1 VRCAGVWSGRAAEI
15 VNGPGAQHGRA
26 LAWPIRSRADTPPRV
41 TIAQR
46 TLDDLGWPTFVDHW
60 AKRCA
65 TARGAK
71 AVRGF
76 VMFGDEAGP
85 AGGSD
90 ALSEAGPEVGA
101 TDGGEARAQAGP
113 IAGPIAGIDAARD
126 RAKEITEARGLAS
139 RDLRLPIGGIADI
152 AAAIARVRKAAA
164 LDAAELVAVA
174 STGQALGRLRVH
186 LREHESLAPR
196 LAARGAAIADL
207 GHVYLPILEAF
218 DPDGKLVDHA
228 SDALGP
234 LRRALA
240 AIRVQLEKR
249 MGTLLTDERFAPY
262 LQDAYYTQREDRY
275 VLPVRTDGKGFV
287 RGIVHGTS
295 QSGQT
300 LFIEPEEIVDLNNR
314 AKLAEAEVLDEE
326 RRILAKFSGW
336 VAEEAGA
343 FDAALAAAETLD
355 VIASAAIIADDIVA
369 TEPIIDDAP
378 RIGLLHARHP
388 LMLLGERRCVA
399 NDVTVAA
406 GATLVVSGPNAG
418 GKTVALKTVGLAAL
432 MVRCGHHLTAESGSV
447 MGWFPDV
454 RTDIGDAQSLEH
466 DLSTFSGHMV
476 NLRELLATAGHG
488 SLVLIDEIA
497 VGTDPEQGAALAQAV
512 LEALA
517 ARGVTSIVTTH
528 YERLKALGA
537 TDPRFANASVGFDLA
552 RLEPTFKLHLGAPGS
567 SGALAV
573 ARRMGIAGE
582 VVDRARDLM
591 GPHIV
596 KVEELL
602 ASVAD
607 QRRRI
612 EEERAALLAEL
623 EAAEADRAAMRVQRD
638 KQVARYEKQTRAVH
652 AETLVA
658 LKAARR
664 EIDDIRREVKA
675 RAAVATLE
683 DVKAATRRLG
693 TPGAV
698 VAKLEPQR
706 QLPPG
711 TPIRPEQVV
720 AGAPVIVPRL
730 GRVEAVALLPDDRVE
745 VRVGAMRA
753 MVPIKDVLLDTHRH
767 ARRAEQAARP
777 EAAPEAPPPSGPPG
791 NVQLVDGVPAG
802 GRTNARTFDTTL
814 DVRGNRVDDAVAQV
828 DRFVDESLLAG
839 RDAIFVVHGHGTG
852 ALRTAIRSHLKAHQ
866 GIEKLRPGEQ
876 AEGGDGV
883 TVAFLRG

>member
-1 VRCAGVWSGRAAEI
+1 
-15 VNGPGAQHGRA
+15 
-26 LAWPIRSRADTPPRV
+26 V
-41 TIAQR
+41 TILAHRPAPR
-46 TLDDLGWPTFVDHW
+46 TLDDLGWPTYVDHW
-60 AKRCA
+60 VKRCA
-65 TARGAK
+65 TARGQA
-71 AVRGF
+71 AVRGSA
-76 VMFGDEAGP
+76 MFDE
-85 AGGSD
+85 
-90 ALSEAGPEVGA
+90 
-101 TDGGEARAQAGP
+101 
-113 IAGPIAGIDAARD
+113 IDQARD
-126 RAKEITEARGLAS
+126 RAREIAEARDLVA
-139 RDLRLPIGGIADI
+139 RDARLPLGGIADI
-152 AAAIARVRKAAA
+152 ARAIARVRKAAA
-164 LDAAELVAVA
+164 LDAPELVAVA
-174 STGQALGRLRVH
+174 ATGQALGRLRAH
-186 LREHESLAPR
+186 LREHEAVAPR

-218 DPDGKLVDHA
+218 DPDGRLVDHA

-240 AIRVQLEKR
+240 AIRAALEKR
-249 MGTLLTDERFAPY
+249 MGALLGDERFAPY

-287 RGIVHGTS
+287 HGIVHGTS

-314 AKLAEAEVLDEE
+314 AKLAEADVVDEE
-326 RRILAKFSGW
+326 RRILVKFSGW
-336 VAEEAGA
+336 VAEEADA
-343 FDAALAAAETLD
+343 FDAALSAAETLD
-355 VIASAAIIADDIVA
+355 VIASAAAIADDTVA
-369 TEPIIDDAP
+369 SEPIIDEVP

-388 LMLLGERRCVA
+388 LMLLAERRCVA

-406 GATLVVSGPNAG
+406 GTTLLISGPNAG

-432 MVRCGHHLTAESGSV
+432 MVRCGHHLTAESGSA
-447 MGWFPDV
+447 MGWFCDV
-454 RTDIGDAQSLEH
+454 ATDIGDAQSLEH

-476 NLRELLATAGHG
+476 NLRELLASAGHG

-528 YERLKALGA
+528 YDRLKALGA
-537 TDPRFANASVGFDLA
+537 SDPRFANASVGFDLA

-573 ARRMGIAGE
+573 ARRMGIASD

-591 GPHIV
+591 GPHVV

-602 ASVAD
+602 ANVAD

-623 EAAEADRAAMRVQRD
+623 EQAEADRAALRVHKDRTL
-638 KQVARYEKQTRAVH
+638 ARYEKQTRAAHGEALAV
-652 AETLVA
+652 

-664 EIDDIRREVKA
+664 EIDEVRREVKA
-675 RAAVATLE
+675 RAAAATLE
-683 DVKAATRRLG
+683 DVKAATRRLVS
-693 TPGAV
+693 PGAA
-698 VAKLEPQR
+698 VAQHEPQR

-711 TPIRPEQVV
+711 TPARSEQMV

-730 GRVEAVALLPDDRVE
+730 GRAEVVELLHDDRVE

-753 MVPIKDVLLDTHRH
+753 TVPLKDVLLDSHRH
-767 ARRAEQAARP
+767 ARRAERAAHA
-777 EAAPEAPPPSGPPG
+777 EAAAPDPPAAQI
-791 NVQLVDGVPAG
+791 QLVDGVPAG
-802 GRTNARTFDTTL
+802 GRVNARTIDTTL

-852 ALRTAIRSHLKAHQ
+852 ALRSAIRSHLQTHKA
-866 GIEKLRPGEQ
+866 IEKLRPGEQ
-876 AEGGDGV
+876 SEGGDGV

>member
-1 VRCAGVWSGRAAEI
+1 
-15 VNGPGAQHGRA
+15 
-26 LAWPIRSRADTPPRV
+26 
-41 TIAQR
+41 
-46 TLDDLGWPTFVDHW
+46 
-60 AKRCA
+60 
-65 TARGAK
+65 
-71 AVRGF
+71 
-76 VMFGDEAGP
+76 
-85 AGGSD
+85 
-90 ALSEAGPEVGA
+90 
-101 TDGGEARAQAGP
+101 
-113 IAGPIAGIDAARD
+113 
-126 RAKEITEARGLAS
+126 
-139 RDLRLPIGGIADI
+139 
-152 AAAIARVRKAAA
+152 
-164 LDAAELVAVA
+164 
-174 STGQALGRLRVH
+174 
-186 LREHESLAPR
+186 
-196 LAARGAAIADL
+196 
-207 GHVYLPILEAF
+207 
-218 DPDGKLVDHA
+218 
-228 SDALGP
+228 
-234 LRRALA
+234 
-240 AIRVQLEKR
+240 
-249 MGTLLTDERFAPY
+249 
-262 LQDAYYTQREDRY
+262 
-275 VLPVRTDGKGFV
+275 
-287 RGIVHGTS
+287 VHGTS

-326 RRILAKFSGW
+326 RRILTKFSGW
-336 VAEEAGA
+336 VAEEAAA

-355 VIASAAIIADDIVA
+355 VIASAAIIADDTVA
-369 TEPIIDDAP
+369 AEPIIDDAP
-378 RIGLLHARHP
+378 RIALLHARHP
-388 LMLLGERRCVA
+388 LMLLAERRCVA

-406 GATLVVSGPNAG
+406 GTTLLVSGPNAG

-432 MVRCGHHLTAESGSV
+432 MVRCGHHLTAESGSA

-591 GPHIV
+591 GPHVV

-623 EAAEADRAAMRVQRD
+623 EAAEAERAAMRVQRD
-638 KQVARYEKQTRAVH
+638 KHLARYEKQARTAH
-652 AETLVA
+652 GEALA
-658 LKAARR
+658 QLKAARR
-664 EIDDIRREVKA
+664 EIEDIRREVKA
-675 RAAVATLE
+675 RAAAETAMTLD
-683 DVKAATRRLG
+683 DVKAATRRLVS
-693 TPGAV
+693 PGAV

-706 QLPPG
+706 QMPPG
-711 TPIRPEQVV
+711 TPARPEQLV

-730 GRVEAVALLPDDRVE
+730 GRVEVVTLLPDDRVE
-745 VRVGAMRA
+745 VRVGSMRA
-753 MVPIKDVLLDTHRH
+753 MVPINDVLLDTHRN
-767 ARRAEQAARP
+767 ARRAERAAKPDVPP
-777 EAAPEAPPPSGPPG
+777 EAEPSQ
-791 NVQLVDGVPAG
+791 NVVLVDGVPAG
-802 GRTNARTFDTTL
+802 GRTNARTLDTTL
-814 DVRGNRVDDAVAQV
+814 DVRGNRVDEAVAQV
-828 DRFVDESLLAG
+828 DRFVDESLMAG

-852 ALRTAIRSHLKAHQ
+852 ALRSAIRSHLQTHK

-876 AEGGDGV
+876 SEGGDGV

>member
-1 VRCAGVWSGRAAEI
+1 MI
-15 VNGPGAQHGRA
+15 LGAK
-26 LAWPIRSRADTPPRV
+26 
-41 TIAQR
+41 
-46 TLDDLGWPTFVDHW
+46 TLEDLGWPTYVDHW
-60 AKRCA
+60 VRRCA
-65 TARGAK
+65 TARGSA
-71 AVRGF
+71 AVRAF
-76 VMFGDEAGP
+76 AMFD
-85 AGGSD
+85 D
-90 ALSEAGPEVGA
+90 AAA
-101 TDGGEARAQAGP
+101 ARAR
-113 IAGPIAGIDAARD
+113 AA
-126 RAKEITEARGLAS
+126 EITEARHLAS
-139 RDLRLPIGGIADI
+139 RDARLPLGGIADI
-152 AAAIARVRKAAA
+152 AGAIGRVRKAAA
-164 LDAAELVAVA
+164 LEAAELVAVA
-174 STGQALGRLRVH
+174 STGQSLGRLRVH
-186 LREHESLAPR
+186 LREHAATAPR
-196 LAARGAAIADL
+196 LAERGAAIADL

-218 DPDGKLVDHA
+218 DPDGRLVDHA

-240 AIRVQLEKR
+240 AIKAQLEKR
-249 MGTLLTDERFAPY
+249 MGALLGDERFSPY

-300 LFIEPEEIVDLNNR
+300 LFIEPEEIVELNNR

-326 RRILAKFSGW
+326 RRILIKFSGW
-336 VAEEAGA
+336 VAEEADA

-355 VIASAAIIADDIVA
+355 VIAAASIIADDTVA
-369 TEPIIDDAP
+369 AEPIIDDAP
-378 RIGLLHARHP
+378 RVGVLHARHP
-388 LMLLGERRCVA
+388 LMLLAERRCVA

-406 GATLVVSGPNAG
+406 GATLLVSGPNAG

-432 MVRCGHHLTAESGSV
+432 MVRCGHHITAESGSA
-447 MGWFPDV
+447 MGWFPDI

-476 NLRELLATAGHG
+476 NLRELLTTAGRG

-517 ARGVTSIVTTH
+517 ERGVTGIVTTH

-537 TDPRFANASVGFDLA
+537 TDARFANASVGFDLA

-567 SGALAV
+567 SGALTV
-573 ARRMGIAGE
+573 ARRMGIAGD

-591 GPHIV
+591 GPAGAR
-596 KVEELL
+596 VEELL

-623 EAAEADRAAMRVQRD
+623 EDAEADRAALRVHKQRTL
-638 KQVARYEKQTRAVH
+638 ARYEKQTRTAH
-652 AETLVA
+652 GEALAA

-664 EIDDIRREVKA
+664 EIDEVRRDVKA
-675 RAAVATLE
+675 RMAAAAAAPTME
-683 DVKAATRRLG
+683 DVKAVTRRLA
-693 TPGAV
+693 TPGAD
-698 VAKLEPQR
+698 VARHEPQR

-711 TPIRPEQVV
+711 TPARPEQLV

-730 GRVEAVALLPDDRVE
+730 GRAEVVSLLPDERVE
-745 VRVGAMRA
+745 VRIGAMRA
-753 MVPIKDVLLDTHRH
+753 TVPVKDVLLDSHRQ
-767 ARRAEQAARP
+767 ARRAERGQRHERDHAADHADHGHAVP
-777 EAAPEAPPPSGPPG
+777 GTAAG
-791 NVQLVDGVPAG
+791 NGVPLVDGVPAG
-802 GRTNARTFDTTL
+802 GRVNARTFDTTV

-839 RDAIFVVHGHGTG
+839 RDAIFVIHGHGTG
-852 ALRTAIRSHLKAHQ
+852 ALRTAIRSHLASHKA
-866 GIEKLRPGEQ
+866 IENHRPGEQ
-876 AEGGDGV
+876 SEGGDGV

>member
-1 VRCAGVWSGRAAEI
+1 
-15 VNGPGAQHGRA
+15 
-26 LAWPIRSRADTPPRV
+26 V
-41 TIAQR
+41 TIASK
-46 TLDDLGWPTFVDHW
+46 TLEDLGWPTYVDHW

-65 TARGAK
+65 TARGQA
-71 AVRGF
+71 AVRAF
-76 VMFGDEAGP
+76 AMFDE
-85 AGGSD
+85 
-90 ALSEAGPEVGA
+90 
-101 TDGGEARAQAGP
+101 
-113 IAGPIAGIDAARD
+113 IDAARE
-126 RAKEITEARGLAS
+126 RGKEIAEARDLMA
-139 RDLRLPIGGIADI
+139 RDARLPLGGIADI
-152 AAAIARVRKAAA
+152 ASSIGRVRKAAA
-164 LDAAELVAVA
+164 LEAAEVVAVA
-174 STGQALGRLRVH
+174 STGQALGRLRSH
-186 LREHESLAPR
+186 LREHEAEVPR
-196 LAARGAAIADL
+196 LAARGQAIADL
-207 GHVYLPILEAF
+207 GHVYVPILEAF
-218 DPDGKLVDHA
+218 DPDGRLVDHA

-234 LRRALA
+234 LRRAVA
-240 AIRVQLEKR
+240 AIRAALQKR
-249 MGTLLTDERFAPY
+249 MDALLGDERFAPY

-326 RRILAKFSGW
+326 RRILIKFSGW
-336 VAEEAGA
+336 VAEEADA

-355 VIASAAIIADDIVA
+355 VIASAAIVADDTVA
-369 TEPIIDDAP
+369 NEATVDDEP

-399 NDVTVAA
+399 NDVTVAP
-406 GATLVVSGPNAG
+406 GTTLVVSGPNAG

-432 MVRCGHHLTAESGSV
+432 MVRCGHHVTAESGSA
-447 MGWFPDV
+447 MGWFRDV
-454 RTDIGDAQSLEH
+454 ATDIGDAQSLEH
-466 DLSTFSGHMV
+466 DLSTFSGHMI
-476 NLRELLATAGHG
+476 NLRELLASAGRG

-517 ARGVTSIVTTH
+517 ERGVTSIVTTH

-567 SGALAV
+567 SGALTV
-573 ARRMGIAGE
+573 ARRMGIAAE
-582 VVDRARDLM
+582 IVDRARDLM
-591 GPHIV
+591 GPHVV

-623 EAAEADRAAMRVQRD
+623 EQTEADRAALRANKDRTL
-638 KQVARYEKQTRAVH
+638 ARYEKQTRAAH
-652 AETLVA
+652 GEALNA

-664 EIDDIRREVKA
+664 EIEDVRRDVKA
-675 RAAVATLE
+675 RATVATL
-683 DVKAATRRLG
+683 DDIKAAARKLA
-693 TPGAV
+693 TPGAA
-698 VAKLEPQR
+698 VAQHEPRR
-706 QLPPG
+706 QMPPG
-711 TPIRPEQVV
+711 TPARAEQMV

-730 GRVEAVALLPDDRVE
+730 GRAEVVELLADDRVE

-753 MVPIKDVLLDTHRH
+753 TVPLHDVLLDSHRQ
-767 ARRAEQAARP
+767 ARRAERANQAV
-777 EAAPEAPPPSGPPG
+777 AAPERAPAA
-791 NVQLVDGVPAG
+791 VQLVEGVPAG

-828 DRFVDESLLAG
+828 DRFVDESLMAG
-839 RDAIFVVHGHGTG
+839 RDGIFVVHGHGTG
-852 ALRTAIRSHLKAHQ
+852 ALRSAIRSHLQTHKA
-866 GIEKLRPGEQ
+866 IEKLRPGEQ
-876 AEGGDGV
+876 SEGGDGV